1 MTIWTLDETHDPN
14 AESWISSANLE
25 SSAFGLQNLP
35 YGVATAGNNA
45 EPVIVVAIGDQ
56 ALNLSACAAAGLLD
70 EIFGVDA
77 CGILC
82 RDDLNAL
89 MARSP
94 AEWRALRL
102 WLHRA
107 LRAGSEMQSGIEGFL
122 LPIETLR
129 MRLPARIGDYTD
141 FYCSV
146 EHATNVGKVFR
157 PDNPLLPNFKSLPVG
172 YHGRASSIIVSGAEV
187 RRPNGQIRVDGDIV
201 FAPSCMLDYELEL
214 GAFIGGGKNDSGVHR
229 LPEARER
236 LFGVCLVNDWSARD
250 IQAWEYQPLGPFL
263 SKSFATTI
271 SPWVVTM
278 DALAPFRVAARERLA
293 DDPALLDYL
302 ADQDEA
308 RGGALTIDL
317 AVRLESAA
325 MRERG
330 DAPLTVT
337 RTNAAGLYWTFA
349 QMITHHMSNGCPMM
363 PGDLIASGTISGET
377 QGSQGS
383 LLELTRRGAE
393 PLDLGNGESRG
404 FLQDGDEIV
413 LEGRCERE
421 GFRAIG
427 FGECRGAVLP
437 ASDWS

>member
-14 AESWISSANLE
+14 AESWVPSANLE
-25 SSAFGLQNLP
+25 TSAFGLQNLP
-35 YGVATAGNNA
+35 YGVATAGNDA
-45 EPVIVVAIGDQ
+45 EAVIVVAIGDQ
-56 ALNLSACAAAGLLD
+56 ALNLSACAVAGLLD
-70 EIFGVDA
+70 ETFGADA
-77 CGILC
+77 RGILC

-107 LRAGSEMQSGIEGFL
+107 LRAGSEMQSSIEGFL
-122 LPIETLR
+122 LPVETLQ
-129 MRLPARIGDYTD
+129 MRVPARIGDYTD

-146 EHATNVGKVFR
+146 EHATNVGKLFR

-172 YHGRASSIIVSGAEV
+172 YHGRASSIGVSGAEV

-201 FAPSCMLDYELEL
+201 FAPSRMLDYELEL
-214 GAFIGGGKNDSGVHR
+214 GVFIGGGRNDSGVHR
-229 LPEARER
+229 LSEARER

-263 SKSFATTI
+263 SKSFVTTI

-308 RGGALTIDL
+308 EGGALNIDL
-317 AVRLESAA
+317 TVRLESAA

-330 DAPLTVT
+330 DQPLTVT
-337 RTNAAGLYWTFA
+337 RANAAGLYWTFA

-363 PGDLIASGTISGET
+363 PGDMIASGTISGEAP
-377 QGSQGS
+377 GSQGC

-393 PLDLGNGESRG
+393 PLDLGNGESRS

>member
-14 AESWISSANLE
+14 AESWVASANSE
-25 SSAFGLQNLP
+25 TCAFGLQNLP
-35 YGVATAGNNA
+35 YGVAAAGNAA

-56 ALNLSACAAAGLLD
+56 ALNLSACAGAGLLD
-70 EIFGVDA
+70 ELFGADA
-77 CGILC
+77 RSILC
-82 RDDLNAL
+82 REDLNSL
-89 MARSP
+89 MACSP
-94 AEWRALRL
+94 AEWRALRF
-102 WLHRA
+102 WLHGA
-107 LRAGSEMQSGIEGFL
+107 LRAGSEMRSRIEGFL
-122 LPIETLR
+122 LPIESLQ
-129 MRLPARIGDYTD
+129 MRVPARIGDYTD

-146 EHATNVGKVFR
+146 EHATNVGKLFR

-172 YHGRASSIIVSGAEV
+172 YHGRASSIIVSRSAV
-187 RRPNGQIRVDGDIV
+187 RRPNGQIRVDGGIV
-201 FAPSCMLDYELEL
+201 FAPSRMLDYELEL
-214 GAFIGGGKNDSGVHR
+214 GAFIGGGETMGGMRR

-263 SKSFATTI
+263 SKSFATTV

-278 DALAPFRVAARERLA
+278 DALIPFRTAARKRQA
-293 DDPALLDYL
+293 GDPALLGYL

-308 RGGALTIDL
+308 EGGAFNIDL
-317 AVRLESAA
+317 TVSLASAA
-325 MRERG
+325 MRARG

-349 QMITHHMSNGCPMM
+349 QMVTHHMSNGCPML
-363 PGDLIASGTISGET
+363 PGDLIASGTISGNA

-393 PLDLGNGESRG
+393 PLELGNGESRG
-404 FLQDGDEIV
+404 FLQDDDEIV

>member
-1 MTIWTLDETHDPN
+1 MTIWMLDETHDPQT
-14 AESWISSANLE
+14 ESWVSSANRV
-25 SSAFGLQNLP
+25 SCDFALQNLP
-35 YGVATAGNNA
+35 YGVAAAGDA
-45 EPVIVVAIGDQ
+45 AKPVIVVAIGDQ
-56 ALNLSACAAAGLLD
+56 ALNLSACAQEGLLD
-70 EIFGVDA
+70 RLFGADA
-77 CGILC
+77 RSILC

-107 LRAGSEMQSGIEGFL
+107 LRAGSEMQSSIEGFL
-122 LPIETLR
+122 LPIESLE
-129 MRLPARIGDYTD
+129 MRIPARIGDYTD

-146 EHATNVGKVFR
+146 EHATNVGRLFR

-172 YHGRASSIIVSGAEV
+172 YHGRASSIVVSNSPV

-201 FAPSCMLDYELEL
+201 FAPSRMLDYELEL
-214 GAFIGGGKNDSGVHR
+214 GAFIGGGKNDTGVHP

-302 ADQDEA
+302 ADKDEA
-308 RGGALTIDL
+308 GGGALNVDL
-317 AVRLESAA
+317 TVHLQSAA
-325 MRERG
+325 MRKKGE
-330 DAPLTVT
+330 APLTVT
-337 RTNAAGLYWTFA
+337 RANAAGLYWTFA
-349 QMITHHMSNGCPMM
+349 QMITHHMSNGCPVL

-377 QGSQGS
+377 PGSQGC

-393 PLDLGNGESRG
+393 PLDLGNGESRS